1 MARGGSS
8 LALSFTSSKDFVQYI
23 PDQNASRAR
32 DAALQLPGLPTK
44 SNIIVIRWPAVLI
57 GCVLILLTTRATP
70 LAPLLNAFAVLY
82 ALSNAGLYF
91 VSEATFRELKFNVWL
106 IGVDTLVLTAS
117 LIINGQVGPH

>member
-1 MARGGSS
+1 M
-8 LALSFTSSKDFVQYI
+8 QYI

-32 DAALQLPGLPTK
+32 DAALQLSGLPTK
-44 SNIIVIRWPAVLI
+44 SNIILIRWPVVLV

-106 IGVDTLVLTAS
+106 IGVDTLVFDRLFDHQWTGWAAFLPCLFS
-117 LIINGQVGPH
+117 AHYHLLNL